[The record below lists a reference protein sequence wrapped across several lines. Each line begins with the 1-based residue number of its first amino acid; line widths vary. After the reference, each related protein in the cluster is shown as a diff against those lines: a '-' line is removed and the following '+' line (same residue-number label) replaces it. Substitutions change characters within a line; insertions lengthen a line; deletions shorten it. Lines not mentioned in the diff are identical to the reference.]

1 MFDDDSED
9 AVTVRVIAGGSLLV
23 ALLSVVVG
31 LKEEGD
37 LSLMWVIRDQRSC
50 LQSHDLYPV
59 TAATPQRRGGGGV
72 LLDAEMFDEYVIGAA
87 DRMKVSLPLV
97 VDDDDDDDSDDDED
111 DEDESESSTS

>member
-31 LKEEGD
+31 LQDEGD

-50 LQSHDLYPV
+50 MQSHDLYPV
-59 TAATPQRRGGGGV
+59 SAATPPRGV

-97 VDDDDDDDSDDDED
+97 DDD
-111 DEDESESSTS
+111 

>member
-31 LKEEGD
+31 LQDEGE
-37 LSLMWVIRDQRSC
+37 LSLMWIIRDQRSC
-50 LQSHDLYPV
+50 MQSHDLYPV
-59 TAATPQRRGGGGV
+59 TASTPPREGGV

-97 VDDDDDDDSDDDED
+97 DDDDDD
-111 DEDESESSTS
+111 

>member
-59 TAATPQRRGGGGV
+59 TAATPQRRGGGGGV

-97 VDDDDDDDSDDDED
+97 DDDDDDSDDDD
-111 DEDESESSTS
+111 DDESESSTS